1 MEGAT
6 AAVAG
11 TARVP
16 QEEEWNA
23 QGNAQPYTCIT
34 INYVYV
40 HTCMYIYMDNYE
52 YTTNRGRKGA
62 NMTIDNSRKGYMCTH
77 VHAVDC

>member
-16 QEEEWNA
+16 QEEEWDA
-23 QGNAQPYTCIT
+23 QGNAWPYTCIT

-40 HTCMYIYMDNYE
+40 HLH
-52 YTTNRGRKGA
+52 GQL
-62 NMTIDNSRKGYMCTH
+62 
-77 VHAVDC
+77 